1 VGLGLLVV
9 LCLRAQA
16 EEAAAAPESAPP
28 PDEIVLKN
36 GSRILGTV
44 TEARDGAITIETD
57 FSDTIV
63 IDLEHI
69 ASLRTTEPLIVLL
82 EDDTV
87 LKNENVDF
95 DGEEVVIGEGSS
107 EALTYAL
114 DQVRVLNPEPW
125 ELGQGYKWTGT
136 VDFSFSFQRGNS
148 DIDELD
154 YRLETFW
161 RSKEDRYTLRLNGE
175 LDEANDEKN
184 ADNWMV
190 IGKYDYFVSDDTYWG
205 FNASA
210 ESDEFR
216 DLDLRYLA
224 GPYFGREFSTD
235 PVFMLAAEVGASY
248 VVEDYITADD
258 QEYPAATWSLR
269 MSSDYLGGDSQLY
282 LDQRG
287 IWNLK
292 NASDVVI
299 DTGVGLAFPLLWGLE
314 AAAEILLEYDSGA
327 VAGIDTLDET
337 YWLRFGYSW

>member
-9 LCLRAQA
+9 LCLRVQA
-16 EEAAAAPESAPP
+16 EEAVAAPESAPP

-44 TEARDGAITIETD
+44 TEARDGAVTIETD

-63 IDLEHI
+63 IDLAHV
-69 ASLRTTEPLIVLL
+69 ASLSTTEPLVVLL

-87 LKNENVDF
+87 LKHENVGF
-95 DGEEVVIGEGSS
+95 DGEEVVIGQGTSD
-107 EALTYAL
+107 ALTYAV
-114 DQVRVLNPEPW
+114 DEVRVFNPEPW
-125 ELGQGYKWTGT
+125 ELGEGYRWTGT
-136 VDFSFSFQRGNS
+136 IDFSFSFQRGNS

-154 YRLETFW
+154 YRLESIW

-175 LDEANDEKN
+175 LDEANGETN

-224 GPYFGREFSTD
+224 GPYFGREFFTD
-235 PVFMLAAEVGASY
+235 PMFMLAAEFGASY
-248 VVEDYITADD
+248 VVEDYITAED
-258 QEYPAATWSLR
+258 QEYPAATWYLH

-282 LDQRG
+282 LEQRG

-292 NASDVVI
+292 HTSDVVI

-327 VAGIDTLDET
+327 VAGVDTLDET
-337 YWLRFGYSW
+337 YWLRIGYSW